1 MQKKAA
7 RLCCAILLM
16 AVAIA
21 ASMGLMSAVFAAQS
35 LRTPDTPVSY
45 THLTLPTIA

>member
-21 ASMGLMSAVFAAQS
+21 V
-35 LRTPDTPVSY
+35 
-45 THLTLPTIA
+45 PTIALTVSVWAGTFALVGR